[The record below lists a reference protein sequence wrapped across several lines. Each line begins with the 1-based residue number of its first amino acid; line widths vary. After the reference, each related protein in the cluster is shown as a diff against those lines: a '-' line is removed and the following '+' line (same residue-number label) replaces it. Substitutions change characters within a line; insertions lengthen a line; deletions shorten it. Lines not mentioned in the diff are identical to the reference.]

1 MVSTDWALIFQ
12 GWSLYAE
19 TLLPPITSLTHTLS
33 VLSMNNHFMNIT
45 ISAAIHLAQRL
56 ITESI
61 WQTVEDSESFG
72 LTQGTH
78 LALPVKRG
86 H

>member
-1 MVSTDWALIFQ
+1 
-12 GWSLYAE
+12 
-19 TLLPPITSLTHTLS
+19 
-33 VLSMNNHFMNIT
+33 MNNRFMNIT
-45 ISAAIHLAQRL
+45 ISVAIHLAQSL
-56 ITESI
+56 IESI

>member
-1 MVSTDWALIFQ
+1 
-12 GWSLYAE
+12 
-19 TLLPPITSLTHTLS
+19 
-33 VLSMNNHFMNIT
+33 MNNHFINIP
-45 ISAAIHLAQRL
+45 INAAIHLAQSL

-61 WQTVEDSESFG
+61 RQTAEDSKSFG
-72 LTQGTH
+72 LTLGTH

>member
-1 MVSTDWALIFQ
+1 
-12 GWSLYAE
+12 
-19 TLLPPITSLTHTLS
+19 
-33 VLSMNNHFMNIT
+33 MNNHFINIT
-45 ISAAIHLAQRL
+45 ISDAIHLAQPL

-61 WQTVEDSESFG
+61 WQTIEDSESFG
-72 LTQGTH
+72 LTLGTH